1 MARDR
6 DTGPAAAQDK
16 ILNKVEPSRL
26 RLVKRSET
34 KRPQNP
40 ALAGREKKIL
50 MRLKIIERGGLNF

>member
-16 ILNKVEPSRL
+16 TLNKVAPSWL
-26 RLVKRSET
+26 RLVKRGDT

-40 ALAGREKKIL
+40 APAGRKKKL
-50 MRLKIIERGGLNF
+50 LVQLKIVELTRLNL